1 MHRSYYALL
10 SIVAVVGWILLSPLL
25 VLAQEA
31 PAATGELAASEN
43 PLELIK
49 DYKGEKIEFSL
60 DIAAFKLYDAPGAK
74 IEVYYDIPNTGLVFK
89 EIASGEL
96 ATTLVIAVRI
106 LDKDGKVVKE
116 AANRGSTRVKNEK
129 EAKDP
134 ALSSKFVSSFNLEP
148 GTYVF
153 KVGVK
158 DNLSGK
164 IGVREKE
171 FEVKSVAKDAL
182 GISSVEFAKEAE
194 KAKEGEDS
202 GFLKESLNMLVTPH
216 PSRTYRLGDT
226 LSVYFNIYNLKVDN
240 AQKPRFKI
248 TYKFK
253 REDDPRVIRRIVD
266 GERVEGTNQSHLYS
280 FDLTEENKFK
290 VGNYTLFISITDE
303 LAEKAVEV
311 KEPFKVVK

>member
-1 MHRSYYALL
+1 MHRSYCVSL
-10 SIVAVVGWILLSPLL
+10 SIVVVVGWLFVAPL
-25 VLAQEA
+25 VAPAQEA

-49 DYKGEKIEFSL
+49 DYKGEKIEFNL

-89 EIASGEL
+89 EVASGEL
-96 ATTLVIAVRI
+96 ATTLMIAVKI

-134 ALSSKFVSSFNLEP
+134 ALSSKFASSFNLDP

-164 IGVREKE
+164 IGVQEKE
-171 FEVKSVAKDAL
+171 FEVKSPAKDEL
-182 GISSVEFAKEAE
+182 GISSVEFAKEVQ

-216 PSRTYRLGDT
+216 PSRTYHLGDT

-253 REDDPRVIRRIVD
+253 REGDRRIVRRIVE
-266 GERVEGTNQSHLYS
+266 GERVEGANQSHLYS
-280 FDLTEENKFK
+280 FELTESNKFN
-290 VGNYTLFISITDE
+290 VGNYTLFISVTDE
-303 LAEKAVEV
+303 LAEKAVET
-311 KEPFKVVK
+311 KEPFKIVK